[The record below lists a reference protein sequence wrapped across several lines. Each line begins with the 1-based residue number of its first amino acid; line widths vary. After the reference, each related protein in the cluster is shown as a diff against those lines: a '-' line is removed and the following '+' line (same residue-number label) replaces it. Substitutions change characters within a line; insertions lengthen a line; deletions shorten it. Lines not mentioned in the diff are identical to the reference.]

1 MVSAGIDY
9 SINYPSVVINDNGLF
24 RFISFER
31 KDLSKKYLFDIEHHI
46 IEKYPD
52 TLEDSIRL
60 NKLIIHVLQQYG
72 VGLVKIE
79 GFSYMSSGS
88 SYIDLISYQSILRYM
103 LFESGIKLEIYSPKT
118 VKKTAGKGNYNKM
131 EMFDAFLNENLD
143 NDFYKNVLKFQNEIR
158 KNNKEGTVTD
168 IKKPY
173 QDLIDAYWV
182 LKTESKINENV

>member
-9 SINYPSVVINDNGLF
+9 SINYPSVVINDNGVF

-31 KDLSKKYLFDIEHHI
+31 KDLSKKYLFDIVHHI

-72 VGLVKIE
+72 VELVKIE

-143 NDFYKNVLKFQNEIR
+143 DDFYKNVLKFQNEIR
-158 KNNKEGTVTD
+158 KSNKEGTVTD

-182 LKTESKINENV
+182 LKTESKINENI